1 MIIEEISSHHS
12 GIWVFMTRSSFG
24 VEEVMSV
31 KSVQVTDYVDSKVIY
46 EGNTLR
52 IDCNAQALMIF
63 KQN

>member
-1 MIIEEISSHHS
+1 
-12 GIWVFMTRSSFG
+12 MTRSSFG